1 VRRGSEDAG
10 LKLRLKMLIIREC
23 RLDVAPEAVPE
34 DLALI
39 GPGSAL
45 ELDSLD
51 TLQLVV
57 ALKKEYGLQINDRK
71 DAMRVLKSLNTLAD
85 LLQPGTTVTPRS

>member
-1 VRRGSEDAG
+1 MKRGSEDEG
-10 LKLRLKMLIIREC
+10 LKLRLKQLIVKEC
-23 RLDVAPEAVPE
+23 RLQIAPESVPE

-51 TLQLVV
+51 TLELIV

-71 DAMRVLKSLNTLAD
+71 EAMRVLKSLNALAD
-85 LLQPGTTVTPRS
+85 ILQPGDQVTPRS